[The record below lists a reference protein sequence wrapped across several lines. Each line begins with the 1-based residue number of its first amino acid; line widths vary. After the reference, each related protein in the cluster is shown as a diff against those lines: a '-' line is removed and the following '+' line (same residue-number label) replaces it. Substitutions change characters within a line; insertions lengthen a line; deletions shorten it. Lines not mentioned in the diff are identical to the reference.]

1 MLTPTCQ
8 PKLKKTKSR
17 GSYRSSPVKDRS
29 MKTFLIKLRDVA
41 ISGFF
46 ALFPIYVVF
55 LIFTKAW
62 THLTAAGAKISGIFG
77 IKTMFGIHGGTALT
91 GLLIITIWFVSG
103 LLMRISFMNTLSRAM
118 EGTLSKLLPGYATY
132 K

>member
-41 ISGFF
+41 VSGFF

-62 THLTAAGAKISGIFG
+62 THLTAVGAQISGVFGINTIFG
-77 IKTMFGIHGGTALT
+77 IHAGTALI
-91 GLLIITIWFVSG
+91 GLLIIAIWFLSG
-103 LLMRISFMNTLSRAM
+103 LLVRISF
-118 EGTLSKLLPGYATY
+118 
-132 K
+132 